1 VTAVAL
7 DEFLLRYAP
16 GPRVPLSPALASA
29 RAALA
34 RATETLRPIPDVA
47 LPGRWS
53 KWGPDGEV
61 RYGFYRILEGL
72 EAAELGASAAVRR
85 ATGRV
90 GMARSASGDMTA
102 LTTAARWDLHG
113 RLAVIEDGMLDTDP
127 GGGEW
132 NLRQTMAHVVS
143 GQRGYGWYTAYWLAQ
158 GAADANDL
166 PPRVPDEVANQVP
179 DEEVEGRGSLAEIRD
194 RFDSTVDGSTEVLG
208 RLDEESLAL
217 GSRWMGNPVTIG
229 FRIGRWSSHIREHTV
244 QVDKTL
250 AMIGWAPREVDR
262 LIGLIHAGY
271 GRLEAAVYAVPTDVL
286 ESTEEDGRTPASIVE
301 DALAS
306 AEEVAVEVAD
316 VALAGVAGAA
326 S

>member
-1 VTAVAL
+1 MTAVAL
-7 DEFLLRYAP
+7 DDFLLRYAP
-16 GPRVPLSPALASA
+16 GPRITLSPALASA

-34 RATETLRPIPDVA
+34 RTTETLRPIPDAA
-47 LPGRWS
+47 LPGPWS

-61 RYGFYRILEGL
+61 RYGFYRIFESLET
-72 EAAELGASAAVRR
+72 AELAASAAVRR

-90 GMARSASGDMTA
+90 GMTRSASGGLTA

-113 RLAVIEDGMLDTDP
+113 RLAVIDDGMLDTDP

-166 PPRVPDEVANQVP
+166 PLRVPDEVANQVP
-179 DEEVEGRGSLAEIRD
+179 DEELEGRGSLAEIRD

-208 RLDEESLAL
+208 RLDERALAL
-217 GSRWMGNPVTIG
+217 GGRWMGNPVTIG

-250 AMIGWAPREVDR
+250 DMIGWTPREVDR
-262 LIGLIHAGY
+262 LIGLIHAAY
-271 GRLEAAVYAVPTDVL
+271 GRLEAAVYAVPFDVL
-286 ESTEEDGRTPASIVE
+286 ESTEEDGRTPAAIIE

-306 AEEVAVEVAD
+306 AEEVAAEVAD
-316 VALAGVAGAA
+316 IALAELAGAA

>member
-1 VTAVAL
+1 VTTAVL
-7 DEFLLRYAP
+7 DDFLVRYAP
-16 GPRVPLSPALASA
+16 GPRVTLSPALVSS

-34 RATETLRPIPDVA
+34 RFTETLRPIPDAA
-47 LPGRWS
+47 LPGLWS
-53 KWGPDGEV
+53 SWGPDGEV
-61 RYGFYRILEGL
+61 RYGFYRILESL
-72 EAAELGASAAVRR
+72 ETAELGASAAVRR
-85 ATGRV
+85 ATGRF
-90 GMARSASGDMTA
+90 GMARSASGDLTA

-113 RLAVIEDGMLDTDP
+113 RLAVIDDGMLDTDP

-158 GAADANDL
+158 AAPDANDL
-166 PPRVPDEVANQVP
+166 PPRVPDEIASQVP
-179 DEEVEGRGSLAEIRD
+179 DEELEGRGSLAEIRA

-208 RLDEESLAL
+208 RLDEEALAL
-217 GSRWMGNPVTIG
+217 GSRWMGNAVTIG

-250 AMIGWAPREVDR
+250 AIIGWTPREVDR
-262 LIGLIHAGY
+262 LIGLIHAAY
-271 GRLEAAVYAVPTDVL
+271 GRLEAAVYAVPTDLL
-286 ESTEEDGRTPASIVE
+286 ESADEDGRTPAAIVE

-306 AEEVAVEVAD
+306 AEGVAAEVAD
-316 VALAGVAGAA
+316 IALAGVAGAP

>member
-1 VTAVAL
+1 MTAVAL
-7 DEFLLRYAP
+7 DDFLLRYAP
-16 GPRVPLSPALASA
+16 GPRVPLSPALPSA

-34 RATETLRPIPDVA
+34 RATETLRAIPDAA
-47 LPGRWS
+47 LPGPWS

-61 RYGFYRILEGL
+61 RYGFYRILESL
-72 EAAELGASAAVRR
+72 ETAELAASAAVRR
-85 ATGRV
+85 ATERV
-90 GMARSASGDMTA
+90 GVARSASGDLTS

-113 RLAVIEDGMLDTDP
+113 RLAVIDDGILDTDP

-166 PPRVPDEVANQVP
+166 PLRVPDE
-179 DEEVEGRGSLAEIRD
+179 ELEGRGSLAEIRD

-208 RLDEESLAL
+208 RLDEQALAL

-250 AMIGWAPREVDR
+250 AMIGWMPREVDR
-262 LIGLIHAGY
+262 LIGLIHAAY

-286 ESTEEDGRTPASIVE
+286 ESTEEDGRTPAVIVE

-306 AEEVAVEVAD
+306 AEEVAAEVAD
-316 VALAGVAGAA
+316 IALAGVAGAA